1 MGGDGGQF
9 LQPSAVHCLHLP
21 CREAAIRQGL
31 APLDSV
37 LLSKLLQLCEI
48 IGNVDHV
55 FVTVMCLGPD
65 HTDPGATLSS
75 AYLPVELT
83 VVGGGISSYSALP

>member
-1 MGGDGGQF
+1 
-9 LQPSAVHCLHLP
+9 
-21 CREAAIRQGL
+21 
-31 APLDSV
+31 
-37 LLSKLLQLCEI
+37 
-48 IGNVDHV
+48 V